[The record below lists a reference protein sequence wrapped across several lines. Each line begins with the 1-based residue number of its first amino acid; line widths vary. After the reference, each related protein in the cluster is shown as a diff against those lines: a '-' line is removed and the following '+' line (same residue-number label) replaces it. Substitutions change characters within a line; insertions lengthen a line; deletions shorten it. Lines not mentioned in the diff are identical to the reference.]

1 MTSIIKHLG
10 TAVRTSNNSM
20 HQIKSISDGIKNYLT
35 KEIDK
40 GTISDNIHKLFVNQ
54 LINQYFL
61 F

>member
-1 MTSIIKHLG
+1 
-10 TAVRTSNNSM
+10 M